1 MAVPQDS
8 IIRLTLMLMLFDNL
22 TIIYTWLN
30 IKIDRFQDIKSAADI
45 GNEFQFVLNWVET
58 CPIKFNGSKLKKKI
72 YSIIIADSNIN
83 ESISLR
89 LFVLKCYIRNWKNY
103 IKSINKSV
111 AGNGGS

>member
-72 YSIIIADSNIN
+72 YIRS
-83 ESISLR
+83 SLPILTSMKVSPYAF
-89 LFVLKCYIRNWKNY
+89 LF
-103 IKSINKSV
+103 
-111 AGNGGS
+111 